1 MNMGK
6 KCKTKQ
12 TKPEWQKQKEKEQQK
27 EKVQREKKKEFR
39 DGRRNSSQK
48 VPQVI

>member
-6 KCKTKQ
+6 KQKTKQ
-12 TKPEWQKQKEKEQQK
+12 TKPGWQKKKKKEQQK

-39 DGRRNSSQK
+39 DGRRNSS
-48 VPQVI
+48 